1 MNNAEKCRN
10 KILELTLIKEI
21 KIILSW
27 SYTRCG
33 SDKKYLKPK
42 NKAKRRKKLMK
53 LKPRFD
59 KLGRE
64 FGFWEGLEKL
74 RKDWMLPSI

>member
-1 MNNAEKCRN
+1 MSNATKIRN
-10 KILELTLIKEI
+10 KILERKLIKEI
-21 KIILSW
+21 KIILEG
-27 SYTRCG
+27 SYVLG
-33 SDKKYLKPK
+33 SEKKYLKPK
-42 NKAKRRKKLMK
+42 NVARRRKKLEK

-74 RKDWMLPSI
+74 RKDWNLPSI